1 MENSLTHI
9 STAGYLSG
17 DLTQNWAHHVIFWS
31 SQFLFLTI
39 LRFSQYKVV
48 SFCLDT
54 VSNNQLVQ
62 QGVLFI
68 KIKFILHVF

>member
-9 STAGYLSG
+9 PTVGYLSG
-17 DLTQNWAHHVIFWS
+17 DSTQNWAHVIFWS

-39 LRFSQYKVV
+39 LRFSQYKAV

-54 VSNNQLVQ
+54 VSNNQLVHP
-62 QGVLFI
+62 VALSI
-68 KIKFILHVF
+68 HKN